1 MSPMVPFELLL
12 QLSIYLQEPTESSP
26 PTYLQLPYE
35 LTLDALTTPEYFPVS
50 SIPLPPNP
58 TAASGE
64 ASAIPPVV
72 LQADMMVDLPTP
84 PPASHRSPKLSAEIV
99 DPSLVPLPAS
109 PEDERRTIAPKY
121 SQDFSSENTTPAPQ
135 STQVPSY
142 FSQHLSSKLSE
153 DMLEATSTTIHV
165 PSIAIHLQRPS
176 APEPVSPPVSYVNG
190 LKGASDEMPINDP
203 RCTLNQAP
211 LFSARL
217 GNLLLSSCPGKKG
230 E

>member
-1 MSPMVPFELLL
+1 MVPFELLL

-35 LTLDALTTPEYFPVS
+35 LTLDALTTPEY
-50 SIPLPPNP
+50 LPTPSVPAPNP
-58 TAASGE
+58 MAVSDMRE
-64 ASAIPPVV
+64 ASAIPPGV
-72 LQADMMVDLPTP
+72 LQADMLVDIPTP
-84 PPASHRSPKLSAEIV
+84 PPAPHRSPKLSAETI
-99 DPSLVPLPAS
+99 DPSMIPLPPS
-109 PEDERRTIAPKY
+109 PEDEIRTFLPKFC
-121 SQDFSSENTTPAPQ
+121 QDFSSENTTPAPQ
-135 STQVPSY
+135 GAQTPSY

-153 DMLEATSTTIHV
+153 DMLEATSTAIHV

-176 APEPVSPPVSYVNG
+176 APEPVSPPASYING
-190 LKGASDEMPINDP
+190 LKGASDDMPMNDP
-203 RCTLNQAP
+203 RCTFNQAP